1 MKALILNS
9 GLGSRMGVLTSE
21 HPKCMTEISY
31 KETILSRQLKQ
42 IAESGIQEVIM
53 TTGLFDSVLV
63 NYCQSLDLPIHITF
77 VKNPKYENTNYIYSI
92 YCAKEYLHDDILLMH
107 GDLVFENTVFDD
119 VMDFGGSCMTVSST
133 LPLPEKDFKAV
144 IKNNKIDKVGI
155 EFFNEAM
162 TAQPLYKLKK
172 EDWIPWLDK
181 ITEYCEADNQ
191 KCYAENALNTISNKI
206 NLIPLDVENRLCS
219 EIDNPEDLAIVLA
232 KLKEVEN
239 RTVYM
244 CFSTDMLHG
253 GHIAIINKAQRFGKL
268 IIGVLSDEAVIS
280 YKRFP
285 LVPASERKILFEHVS
300 GVYKVIEQKTLS
312 YRENLLQ
319 YKPDIVVHGDD
330 WTSGFQRPIRDE
342 VTSILASYGG
352 RLIEFPYSL
361 DPKYQAIEEHAKAE
375 LSLPDIRRARLKKA
389 LQMKGLVTAME
400 AHSGITGLI
409 VEKTAVYEN
418 GHTKQFDAMWISS
431 LCDSTAKGK
440 PDIELVD
447 MTSRFRTIDDIMEVT
462 TKPIIFDGDT
472 GGLTEH
478 FVYTV
483 RSLERMG
490 VSMVIIEDKTGLK
503 KNSLFGT
510 EVEQRQ
516 DSIENF
522 SAKIRAGKKAQ
533 KTKDFMICARIESLI
548 LERGME
554 DALARAF
561 AFVDAGADAIMI
573 HSRKKEP
580 SEIFTFIEHF
590 REKDKSTPVVLVPT
604 SFNTVTEEEF
614 KEHGANIIIYANQL
628 TRTGFPAM
636 QDAAKT
642 ILRNHRAKECDE
654 KCMSIKDIITLIPEE

>member
-9 GLGSRMGVLTSE
+9 GMGSRMGVLTSE
-21 HPKCMTEISY
+21 HPKCMTEVSASD
-31 KETILSRQLKQ
+31 TILSRQLKQ
-42 IAESGIQEVIM
+42 LAAAGITEVVM

-63 NYCQSLDLPIHITF
+63 NYCESLELPLHYTF
-77 VKNPKYENTNYIYSI
+77 VKNPVYRDTNYIYSI
-92 YCAKEYLHDDILLMH
+92 YCAREHLDDDIVLMH
-107 GDLVFENTVFDD
+107 GDLVFENTVFDA
-119 VMDFGGSCMTVSST
+119 VLASPTSCMTVSST

-144 IKNNKIDKVGI
+144 VRGGRVEKVGI
-155 EFFNEAM
+155 EFFTDAM
-162 TAQPLYKLKK
+162 AAQPLYKLLRD
-172 EDWIPWLDK
+172 DWRLWLDR
-181 ITEYCEADNQ
+181 IVAFCEAGNV
-191 KCYAENALNTISNKI
+191 KCYAENALNELDGACNIA
-206 NLIPLDVENRLCS
+206 PLDVRDQLCA
-219 EIDNPEDLAIVLA
+219 EIDNPEDLAVVSA
-232 KLKEVEN
+232 KLKAVEN

-244 CFSTDMLHG
+244 CFSTDILHS
-253 GHIAIINKAQRFGKL
+253 GHIAIIHRAARLGKL
-268 IIGVLSDEAVIS
+268 IIGVLSDEAVTS

-285 LVPASERKILFEHVS
+285 LVPAAERRVMFQNIT
-300 GVYKVIEQKTLS
+300 GVYRVVEQRTLS
-312 YRENLLQ
+312 YRENLEK
-319 YKPDIVVHGDD
+319 YHPDIVVHGDD
-330 WTSGFQRPIRDE
+330 WVTGFQRPIRDE
-342 VTSILASYGG
+342 VATVLASYGG
-352 RLIEFPYSL
+352 RLVEYPYSS
-361 DPKYQAIEEHAKAE
+361 DPKYRAMEERARAE
-375 LSLPDIRRARLKKA
+375 LSLPDVRRARLKKS
-389 LQMKGLVTAME
+389 LEMKGLITAME

-409 VEKTAVYEN
+409 VEKTVVHEN
-418 GHTKQFDAMWISS
+418 GGSRQFDAMWVSS

-510 EVEQRQ
+510 EVAQTQ

-522 SAKIRAGKKAQ
+522 CAKIAAGKKAQ

-548 LERGME
+548 LEQGME

-561 AFVDAGADAIMI
+561 AYVGAGADAIMI
-573 HSRKKEP
+573 HSRKKDP
-580 SEIFTFIEHF
+580 SEIKEFIAKF
-590 REKDKSTPVVLVPT
+590 RERDAATPIVLVPT
-604 SFNTVTEEEF
+604 SFNSVYEEEW
-614 KEHGANIIIYANQL
+614 KALGANVVIYANQL

-636 QDAAKT
+636 KDAAET
-642 ILRNHRAKECDE
+642 ILRTHRAQECDA